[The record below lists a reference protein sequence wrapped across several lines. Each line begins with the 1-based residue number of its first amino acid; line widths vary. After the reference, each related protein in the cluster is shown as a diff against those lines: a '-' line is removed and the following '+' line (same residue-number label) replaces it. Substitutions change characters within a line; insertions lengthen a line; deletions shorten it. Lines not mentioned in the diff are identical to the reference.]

1 MTARPEKDRPMSP
14 ADNFDIDDE
23 QEGDAPVVATRVPL
37 LPDPGLLWQV
47 FRRNLLLFALVVGA
61 ILGLT
66 ATIMAM
72 LTPQYFASA
81 SILIQPTSE
90 PVRTDGSQGQQ
101 KSIVGVDE
109 IDTAIALIRSPLVT
123 ERAAKLYAERFASPD
138 GDPFKPEELEALASR
153 IAGAVSVSRAGDV
166 RVVDVTAISDDA
178 VFAAASAN
186 LVAEAFLLSQVEAK
200 TASSD
205 SSSAFINARLNE
217 LQQNAIQTQGAVD
230 RYRAARGLSS
240 NNSGTN
246 AEQEV
251 SNLNSELAQA
261 RADLAERRGRYN
273 SAREQLTRGSGGADV
288 GAALGSG
295 TIASLRQQE
304 ANASARLAVLR
315 ERYGPVH
322 PERRQVEQELRDI
335 RARIQDEIDRVLSNL
350 EAEVQ
355 TAQSRV
361 ASLEGSRSGA
371 LGAVRNNSVAQTGL
385 SALEQKADAAQAIYE
400 SFLQRSQEEGAL
412 RDSAMPDAA
421 IASRAVVPSAP
432 SSPNYLLIG
441 VAGVILALS
450 AGVFAI
456 LCAEYLRRGVQT
468 KRDVERRLQLRYAG
482 AVPSL
487 ASTIKGRRPLEP
499 PHDYVITHP
508 HSLFAEAF
516 RSIRTFLTLSPGA
529 RPRTIAITSALPGEG
544 KTTTSVCLA
553 RTSAAEGLSVVLV
566 DADLRRRGASSLL
579 DYDNERDLTAYLA
592 GEASLEDCIQLDPVS
607 GLAILGNRTVAET
620 AFNPLT
626 EARVRALF
634 EALRERFDIVIVDTA
649 PILGVAEG
657 RVIATAADRVLII
670 TKWKS
675 TSMRA
680 AEAAVAMLL
689 DANAKITGLALSQV
703 NIKKYASTGDGD
715 VYAYT
720 KKFQGYYQN

>member
-1 MTARPEKDRPMSP
+1 MPP
-14 ADNFDIDDE
+14 AGDFNIDE
-23 QEGDAPVVATRVPL
+23 GQEGDTAVASARVPL
-37 LPDPGLLWQV
+37 LPDPGLVWQV
-47 FRRNLLLFALVVGA
+47 FRRNMLLFVLVVGA

-66 ATIMAM
+66 AAIMM
-72 LTPQYFASA
+72 ILTPQYLAVASV
-81 SILIQPTSE
+81 LIEPTSE
-90 PVRTDGSQGQQ
+90 PVRTDGSQRQP

-109 IDTAIALIRSPLVT
+109 VDTEIALMGSPLVA
-123 ERAAKLYAERFASPD
+123 ERAAQLYAERFASPD
-138 GDPFKPEELEALASR
+138 GDPFKPEELELLARRIRATVSASR
-153 IAGAVSVSRAGDV
+153 SGDV
-166 RVVDVTAISDDA
+166 RVVDLTAISDDP

-200 TASSD
+200 TLRSQ
-205 SSSAFINARLNE
+205 SSSAFINARLKE
-217 LQQNAIQTQGAVD
+217 LQQNAIEAQGAVD

-240 NNSGTN
+240 NNTGTN

-273 SAREQLTRGSGGADV
+273 SAREQLTRGGGGADV

-295 TIASLRQQE
+295 TIGSLRQQE
-304 ANASARLAVLR
+304 ADASARFAVLR
-315 ERYGPVH
+315 ERYGPLH

-361 ASLEGSRSGA
+361 ASLEGSRGSA
-371 LGAVRNNSVAQTGL
+371 LGAVRNSSVAQTGL
-385 SALEQKADAAQAIYE
+385 SALEQKADAAKAIYE
-400 SFLQRSQEEGAL
+400 SFLKRSQEEGAL
-412 RDSAMPDAA
+412 RDSAMPDAT
-421 IASRAVVPSAP
+421 IAARAVVPSAP
-432 SSPNYLLIG
+432 SSPNYLLIAI
-441 VAGVILALS
+441 AGMVLALS

-487 ASTIKGRRPLEP
+487 ESTIKGKRSIEA

-529 RPRTIAITSALPGEG
+529 RPRTIAVTSALPGEG

-553 RTSAAEGLSVVLV
+553 RTSAAEGLRVVLV

-579 DYDNERDLTAYLA
+579 DYDNPQDLATYLA
-592 GEASLEDCIQLDPVS
+592 GEASLEECIQIDPVS
-607 GLAILGNRTVAET
+607 GLAILGNRRSAET

-634 EALRERFDIVIVDTA
+634 DALREKFDIVIVDTA

-657 RVIATAADRVLII
+657 RVLAAAADRVLII

-680 AEAAVAMLL
+680 AEASVAMLL
-689 DANAKITGLALSQV
+689 DANAKITGLALTQV

>member
-1 MTARPEKDRPMSP
+1 MSL
-14 ADNFDIDDE
+14 ADNFDVDQGQSD
-23 QEGDAPVVATRVPL
+23 DAPLAATRVPL
-37 LPDPGLLWQV
+37 LPDPGLIWQV
-47 FRRNLLLFALVVGA
+47 FRRNMFLFLGVVSA
-61 ILGLT
+61 ILCLT
-66 ATIMAM
+66 AVIMAV
-72 LTPQYFASA
+72 LTPQYLASA
-81 SILIQPTSE
+81 SILIEPTAE
-90 PVRTDGSQGQQ
+90 PVRTAGAQAQQ
-101 KSIVGVDE
+101 RIIVGVDE
-109 IDTAIALIRSPLVT
+109 VDTEIALIGSPLVA

-138 GDPFKPEELEALASR
+138 GDRFKPEELELLARR
-153 IAGAVSVSRAGDV
+153 ILGTVSVSRAGDV
-166 RVVDVTAISDDA
+166 RVVDVTAVSDDA
-178 VFAAASAN
+178 AFAAASAN
-186 LVAEAFLLSQVEAK
+186 LVAEAYLLSQVEAK
-200 TASSD
+200 TSRSETSSE
-205 SSSAFINARLNE
+205 FINARLSE
-217 LQQNAIQTQGAVD
+217 LQQNAIAAQGAVD

-251 SNLNSELAQA
+251 SNLNTELAQA

-304 ANASARLAVLR
+304 ANASARMAVLR
-315 ERYGPVH
+315 ERYGPLH

-361 ASLEGSRSGA
+361 ASIEGSRGSA

-385 SALEQKADAAQAIYE
+385 SALEQKADAAQAVYE
-400 SFLQRSQEEGAL
+400 SFLERSQEAGAL
-412 RDSAMPDAA
+412 RNSAMPDAT
-421 IASRAVVPSAP
+421 IASRAVVPTAP
-432 SSPNYLLIG
+432 SSPNYFLIG
-441 VAGVILALS
+441 FAGVLLALS
-450 AGVFAI
+450 AGFSAI
-456 LCAEYLRRGVQT
+456 LAAEYLRRGVQT

-482 AVPSL
+482 AIPSL
-487 ASTIKGRRPLEP
+487 KSTIKGRLPLEP
-499 PHDYVITHP
+499 PHDYVIAHP

-516 RSIRTFLTLSPGA
+516 RSVRTFLTLSPGA

-544 KTTTSVCLA
+544 KTTISVCLA

-566 DADLRRRGASSLL
+566 DADLRRRGASTLL
-579 DYDNERDLTAYLA
+579 DYDNEQDLACYLA
-592 GEASLEDCIQLDPVS
+592 GEATLEECIQVDPVS
-607 GLAILGNRTVAET
+607 GLSVLGNRTVAET

-626 EARVRALF
+626 EVRVRALF
-634 EALRERFDIVIVDTA
+634 DALREKFDIVIVDTA
-649 PILGVAEG
+649 PILGVAES
-657 RVIATAADRVLII
+657 RILATAADRVLVI

-680 AEAAVAMLL
+680 VEAAVAMLL
-689 DANAKITGLALSQV
+689 DARAKITGLSLSQV

>member
-1 MTARPEKDRPMSP
+1 MSQ
-14 ADNFDIDDE
+14 ADNFDVDE
-23 QEGDAPVVATRVPL
+23 DQAGDAPVAATRVPL
-37 LPDPGLLWQV
+37 LPDPGLMWQI
-47 FRRNLLLFALVVGA
+47 FRRNLLLFFLVVSA

-66 ATIMAM
+66 VALMAM
-72 LTPQYFASA
+72 LTPQYFAVA
-81 SILIQPTSE
+81 SILIQPTNE
-90 PVRTDGSQGQQ
+90 PVRTEGAQGPQRNL
-101 KSIVGVDE
+101 VGVDE
-109 IDTAIALIRSPLVT
+109 VDTEIALIGSPLVA

-138 GDPFKPEELEALASR
+138 GDPFKPEELELLGRR
-153 IAGAVSVSRAGDV
+153 INATVSVSRAGDV
-166 RVVDVTAISDDA
+166 RVVDLAAVSDDA
-178 VFAAASAN
+178 VFAAAAAN
-186 LVAEAFLLSQVEAK
+186 LVAEAYLLSQVEAK
-200 TASSD
+200 TARSENSSE
-205 SSSAFINARLNE
+205 FINARLNE
-217 LQQNAIQTQGAVD
+217 LQQNAIQAQGAVD
-230 RYRAARGLSS
+230 RYRAARGLTS
-240 NNSGTN
+240 NNSATN

-295 TIASLRQQE
+295 TIGSLRQQE
-304 ANASARLAVLR
+304 ANASARMAVLR
-315 ERYGPVH
+315 ERYGPLH

-361 ASLEGSRSGA
+361 ASLEGSRGSA
-371 LGAVRNNSVAQTGL
+371 LGAVRSNSVAQTGL

-400 SFLQRSQEEGAL
+400 SFLQRSQEAGAL
-412 RDSAMPDAA
+412 RDSAMPDAT

-432 SSPNYLLIG
+432 SSPNYFLIG
-441 VAGVILALS
+441 IAGLILALS
-450 AGVFAI
+450 AGIFAI
-456 LCAEYLRRGVQT
+456 LAAEYLRRGVQT

-482 AVPSL
+482 AIPSL
-487 ASTIKGRRPLEP
+487 SSTIKGRRALEP

-553 RTSAAEGLSVVLV
+553 RTSAAEGLNVVLV

-579 DYDNERDLTAYLA
+579 DYDSEKDLTSYLA
-592 GEASLEDCIQLDPVS
+592 GAASLEECIQIEPVS
-607 GLAILGNRTVAET
+607 GLSVLGNRAVPDS

-626 EARVRALF
+626 EERVRALF
-634 EALRERFDIVIVDTA
+634 DALREKFDIVIVDTA

-657 RVIATAADRVLII
+657 RILATAADRVLVI
-670 TKWKS
+670 TKWKN

-680 AEAAVAMLL
+680 VEAAVAMLL
-689 DANAKITGLALSQV
+689 DAKAKITGLALSQV